1 MLNLAVVVPF
11 ITAYSQRIQD
21 LAKGGRHRVYCPS
34 PDAEVGG
41 TSGSRSLRRGPNA
54 GLPSSDVATGP
65 TTIDILEGVWP
76 DWLPVSTSSRGCYPQ
91 IVF

>member
-34 PDAEVGG
+34 PDAEVGVG
-41 TSGSRSLRRGPNA
+41 GGAVDSGGALADP
-54 GLPSSDVATGP
+54 
-65 TTIDILEGVWP
+65 GV
-76 DWLPVSTSSRGCYPQ
+76 
-91 IVF
+91 